1 MLYKEDKSLVWRT
14 KTNYKYATEFEI
26 ENDGNLILYSQ
37 SGSVVWQSD
46 PRCKHSKC
54 DTNSRSSS
62 ADDYDEI
69 AIHNILTDIHIH
81 P

>member
-1 MLYKEDKSLVWRT
+1 MNVITIFHLFIHLLVYLL
-14 KTNYKYATEFEI
+14 KI
-26 ENDGNLILYSQ
+26 ENDGNLVLYSQ

-46 PRCKHSKC
+46 TRCKHSKC
-54 DTNSRSSS
+54 NTNSRSSS